1 MNNHFLSLIISLI
14 LFLYK
19 YISKYIS
26 SLLRYPLKLSLT
38 VMPTILSSIKRPGVS
53 LTLASILTKLEVS
66 KTDGKS
72 NKFDLK
78 YILDNKV

>member
-1 MNNHFLSLIISLI
+1 MNNPFLLLIISLI
-14 LFLYK
+14 LFLY
-19 YISKYIS
+19 KYIS

-38 VMPTILSSIKRPGVS
+38 VMPTILSYIKRPGVS
-53 LTLASILTKLEVS
+53 LTLASILIKLEVS

>member
-1 MNNHFLSLIISLI
+1 
-14 LFLYK
+14 
-19 YISKYIS
+19 
-26 SLLRYPLKLSLT
+26 
-38 VMPTILSSIKRPGVS
+38 MPTILSYIKRPGVS
-53 LTLASILTKLEVS
+53 LTLASILIKLEVS

>member
-1 MNNHFLSLIISLI
+1 
-14 LFLYK
+14 
-19 YISKYIS
+19 
-26 SLLRYPLKLSLT
+26 
-38 VMPTILSSIKRPGVS
+38 MPTILPSIKRPSVS